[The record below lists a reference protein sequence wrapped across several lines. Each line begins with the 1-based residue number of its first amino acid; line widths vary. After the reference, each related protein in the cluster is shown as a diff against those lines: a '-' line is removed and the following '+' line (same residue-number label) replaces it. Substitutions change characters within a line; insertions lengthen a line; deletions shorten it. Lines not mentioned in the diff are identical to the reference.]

1 MGTME
6 HKDLLAGPPA
16 TYLPE
21 DPAAAELAAGAD
33 PAAVAAAHPACLA
46 AWAALA
52 DRALGNG
59 EAVTAYA
66 YARAGYHRGLDQL
79 RRSGWRGH
87 GPVPW
92 EHEPNRGFLRSLSA
106 LARAAAALGE
116 SAEAERC
123 EQFLRDSS
131 PTAATELAAG

>member
-1 MGTME
+1 ME
-6 HKDLLAGPPA
+6 HTDLLAGPPA

-52 DRALGNG
+52 DRALGEG
-59 EAVTAYA
+59 EPVASYA
-66 YARAGYHRGLDQL
+66 YARTGYHRGLDQL

-87 GPVPW
+87 GPIPW
-92 EHEPNRGFLRSLSA
+92 EHEPNRGFLRSLNA
-106 LARAAAALGE
+106 LASAAAAIGE
-116 SAEAERC
+116 TDEAERC
-123 EQFLRDSS
+123 RAFLREASE
-131 PTAATELAAG
+131 TAAAELARA